1 MTLINPPEET
11 RVRCTPVER
20 DRDGGDTVK
29 EEERDECRQTRRGV
43 IDEPWGGRSVRR

>member
-1 MTLINPPEET
+1 MGMTLINPPEET

-43 IDEPWGGRSVRR
+43 IDEPWGG